1 MCKCCEYIK
10 DLQEIEDRH
19 KEIPGIKHII
29 KARITTIT
37 RRKGVRRDV
46 GVIDWKAFPLNYCP
60 KCRTKTSRR
69 WTKIGRKE
77 GD

>member
-19 KEIPGIKHII
+19 EEIPGVKHII

-37 RRKGVRRDV
+37 KKRNKKR
-46 GVIDWKAFPLNYCP
+46 C
-60 KCRTKTSRR
+60 
-69 WTKIGRKE
+69 
-77 GD
+77 

>member
-10 DLQEIEDRH
+10 DLQEIIEDRH
-19 KEIPGIKHII
+19 EEIPGIKNII

-37 RRKGVRRDV
+37 RKKGTRRDV
-46 GVIDWKAFPLNYCP
+46 GVINWKAYQLNYCP
-60 KCRTKTSRR
+60 ECGKKLKVKR
-69 WTKIGRKE
+69 